1 MNAWQ
6 DFCKSGIVMIRRLKC
21 KKKSKRNLNMKE
33 LGAKNK
39 EQWTQGGVRGAG
51 NTQRSMQTVN
61 TGTNKF

>member
-1 MNAWQ
+1 MQ
-6 DFCKSGIVMIRRLKC
+6 

-51 NTQRSMQTVN
+51 NTQRSMQAAN